1 MAIKISPSVREKLT
15 NKHRVNEDE
24 IAQCFANRT
33 HTFLIDTR
41 SDHLSNPMTRWF
53 ISETDVGR
61 KLKVAFIPVKD
72 DVHIRTAYE
81 PHKTEIAIFQKVA
94 TPIKSD

>member
-1 MAIKISPSVREKLT
+1 MAIKISPKVREKLT

-33 HTFLIDTR
+33 HSYVIDIRAEHRT
-41 SDHLSNPMTRWF
+41 NPITRWF

-61 KLKVAFIPVKD
+61 KLKIAFIPMQE
-72 DVHIRTAYE
+72 DVHIRTAYPPNAE
-81 PHKTEIAIFQKVA
+81 EIAIYSKVA
-94 TPIKSD
+94 LPI

>member
-24 IAQCFANRT
+24 IAQCFANRSCSY
-33 HTFLIDTR
+33 LIDMR
-41 SDHLSNPMTRWF
+41 ADHQTNPITRWF

-61 KLKVAFIPVKD
+61 KLKIAFIPRQD
-72 DVHIRTAYE
+72 DVFIRTAYPPSE
-81 PHKTEIAIFQKVA
+81 EEIAIYKKNSS
-94 TPIKSD
+94 PN

>member
-24 IAQCFANRT
+24 LEQCFANRT
-33 HTFLIDTR
+33 HGVLIDVR
-41 SDHLSNPMTRWF
+41 ADHRTNPITRWF

-61 KLKVAFIPVKD
+61 KLKIAYMPFGED
-72 DVHIRTAYE
+72 THIRTAYE
-81 PHKTEIAIFQKVA
+81 PNPQELAIYNKA
-94 TPIKSD
+94 ALPIS

>member
-1 MAIKISPSVREKLT
+1 MAIKISPKVREKLT

-33 HTFLIDTR
+33 HGYCTDMR
-41 SDHLSNPMTRWF
+41 ADHLTNPITRWF

-61 KLKVAFIPVKD
+61 KLKVAFIPLRG

-81 PHKTEIAIFQKVA
+81 PDENELADYARNSF
-94 TPIKSD
+94 PL